1 MHAYL
6 HCLSHSPLVGY
17 VDPAQEVLDEVNG
30 VIASARE
37 RIAAFSPELVV
48 LFAPD
53 HYNGFFY
60 DVMPPFCLG
69 VGATAIGDF
78 GSAAG
83 ELPVPVELAEACAHA
98 VMKSGIDLA
107 VSYCMQVD
115 HGFAQPL
122 EFLLGGLDKVPV
134 LPVFINGVATPL
146 PGFQRTRMLGEAIG
160 RFTSTLNKRVLF
172 LGSGGLSHQPPVPE
186 LAKADA
192 HMRDRLLGS
201 GKDLPASERELRQ
214 QRVISAAEKFV
225 EDQRTLHPLNPI
237 WDNQFMTLLEQGR
250 IQELDAAVSGLTAT
264 RDELTAENEAKAKAL
279 AEQEKQLNTAW
290 FVFGT
295 KKELKDQKILTKAGL
310 FKKGQVLKDDEVN
323 RDYFTRIDIRTTKEI
338 KLYSNGA
345 DVLTTHPEGSYSL
358 DEDEKG
364 QLVLHITNPQKFWS
378 ISKYL
383 VIQVK

>member
-1 MHAYL
+1 
-6 HCLSHSPLVGY
+6 
-17 VDPAQEVLDEVNG
+17 
-30 VIASARE
+30 
-37 RIAAFSPELVV
+37 
-48 LFAPD
+48 
-53 HYNGFFY
+53 
-60 DVMPPFCLG
+60 MPPFCLG

-214 QRVISAAEKFV
+214 QREY
-225 EDQRTLHPLNPI
+225 
-237 WDNQFMTLLEQGR
+237 W
-250 IQELDAAVSGLTAT
+250 
-264 RDELTAENEAKAKAL
+264 
-279 AEQEKQLNTAW
+279 
-290 FVFGT
+290 
-295 KKELKDQKILTKAGL
+295 
-310 FKKGQVLKDDEVN
+310 
-323 RDYFTRIDIRTTKEI
+323 
-338 KLYSNGA
+338 
-345 DVLTTHPEGSYSL
+345 
-358 DEDEKG
+358 
-364 QLVLHITNPQKFWS
+364 
-378 ISKYL
+378 
-383 VIQVK
+383 

>member
-172 LGSGGLSHQPPVPE
+172 LGSVGFPISRRCPNWRKPMPICATVCWGAGKIYPPV
-186 LAKADA
+186 
-192 HMRDRLLGS
+192 
-201 GKDLPASERELRQ
+201 
-214 QRVISAAEKFV
+214 SANCV
-225 EDQRTLHPLNPI
+225 
-237 WDNQFMTLLEQGR
+237 
-250 IQELDAAVSGLTAT
+250 
-264 RDELTAENEAKAKAL
+264 
-279 AEQEKQLNTAW
+279 
-290 FVFGT
+290 
-295 KKELKDQKILTKAGL
+295 
-310 FKKGQVLKDDEVN
+310 
-323 RDYFTRIDIRTTKEI
+323 
-338 KLYSNGA
+338 SNG
-345 DVLTTHPEGSYSL
+345 
-358 DEDEKG
+358 
-364 QLVLHITNPQKFWS
+364 
-378 ISKYL
+378 
-383 VIQVK
+383 